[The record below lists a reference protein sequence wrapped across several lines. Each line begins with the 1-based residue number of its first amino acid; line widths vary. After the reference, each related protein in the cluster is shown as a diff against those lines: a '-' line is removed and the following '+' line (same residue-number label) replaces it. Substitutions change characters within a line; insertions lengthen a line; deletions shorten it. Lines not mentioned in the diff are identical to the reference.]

1 MRNCLLDYKKLIFDY
16 KKFISLFR
24 AVPLTPTKEVREG
37 GVYQLP
43 ADEPLFVAVIN
54 KEGDFL
60 EVAPVSFCW
69 PLATRH
75 DLIVELP
82 HPFSDTWI
90 VQTDLISS
98 APVKILEGAEL
109 IGELSK
115 GDLELLK
122 ALLRGERALPKNRRG
137 RGYDDLVHR
146 EFKDFEYRRYRKLIG
161 QLLEEVEVC
170 EEAEEEEVS
179 LSRLKELANKGRLPK
194 FLRAYLRE
202 IES

>member
-1 MRNCLLDYKKLIFDY
+1 MKLRDYFEEYRRLVALY
-16 KKFISLFR
+16 RPVSL
-24 AVPLTPTKEVREG
+24 APTKEVREG

-43 ADEPLFVAVIN
+43 ADQPLFVVVIN
-54 KEGDFL
+54 KKGNFL

-122 ALLRGERALPKNRRG
+122 ALLRGERALPRNRRG
-137 RGYDDLVHR
+137 RGYDDEVHE
-146 EFKDFEYRRYRKLIG
+146 EFKDFEYRRFKILIG
-161 QLLEEVEVC
+161 QLLEEVEAG
-170 EEAEEEEVS
+170 ET
-179 LSRLKELANKGRLPK
+179 
-194 FLRAYLRE
+194 
-202 IES
+202 